1 MDENLKQYVKLS
13 GKGLTENGIKMMT
26 DLMGMIDF
34 DDIVGTSDLRLE
46 SELSKYAT
54 ESDYKKVYKKLTKIY
69 GIKRV
74 REVLNDTYGGVDLW
88 Y

>member
-1 MDENLKQYVKLS
+1 MDENLKQYVKQS

-34 DDIVGTSDLRLE
+34 DDVFGTSDLRLE

-54 ESDYKKVYKKLTKIY
+54 ESDYKKVYKKLAKIY

-74 REVLNDTYGGVDLW
+74 REVLNDTYDED
-88 Y
+88 YDYD